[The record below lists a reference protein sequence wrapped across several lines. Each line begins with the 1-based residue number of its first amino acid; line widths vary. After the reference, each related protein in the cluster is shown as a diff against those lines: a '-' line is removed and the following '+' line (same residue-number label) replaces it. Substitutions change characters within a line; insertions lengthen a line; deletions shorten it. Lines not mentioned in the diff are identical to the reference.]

1 MNTIQLPPS
10 AALETAAS
18 ELRSAAQNAP
28 KRLAALNKAQY
39 DLLVLQPQIVRIAG
53 AYLVPSTTRGGMVH
67 RVADVDG
74 CSCEAGRAGKSCRHV
89 VALELIETA
98 QQYTMPALTRSE
110 AERRYDERQ
119 PDDDYAAACAA
130 MDELFA

>member
-1 MNTIQLPPS
+1 MNTIQLPPA

-18 ELRSAAQNAP
+18 ELRSAAGSDA
-28 KRLAALNKAQY
+28 KRLAVLNRAQY
-39 DLLVLQPQIVRIAG
+39 DLLVLQPRIVRISG
-53 AYLVPSTTRGGMVH
+53 AYLVPSTSRGGIVHMVS
-67 RVADVDG
+67 DTTG
-74 CSCEAGRAGKSCRHV
+74 CDCEAGRAGRTCRHV

-98 QQYTMPALTRSE
+98 QQHTMPALTRSE